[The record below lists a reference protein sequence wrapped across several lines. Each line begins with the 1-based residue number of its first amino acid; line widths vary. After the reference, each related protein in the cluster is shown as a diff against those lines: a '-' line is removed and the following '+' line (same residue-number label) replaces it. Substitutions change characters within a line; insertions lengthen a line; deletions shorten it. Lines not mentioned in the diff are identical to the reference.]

1 VELLINKYDSLLYV
15 KLLNKLR
22 LYFNTILTKLDVR
35 VSFGSFLQLVELPVF
50 TGDPVLELSDRNFF
64 LGVDVPMD
72 TNEPTAKGHFVAL
85 AFKDIAYTQTNHT

>member
-1 VELLINKYDSLLYV
+1 MILYYYII
-15 KLLNKLR
+15 LLNNYVYLK
-22 LYFNTILTKLDVR
+22 TILTKLDVR

-64 LGVDVPMD
+64 FGVDVPMD